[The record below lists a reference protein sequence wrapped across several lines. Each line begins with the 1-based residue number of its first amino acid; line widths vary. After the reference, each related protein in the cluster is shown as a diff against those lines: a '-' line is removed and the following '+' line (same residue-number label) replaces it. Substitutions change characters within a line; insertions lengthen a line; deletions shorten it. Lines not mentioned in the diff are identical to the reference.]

1 MRRPRAAAVA
11 HKVAGYL
18 LEAATLFP
26 LFRMTMAD
34 GSHPTWAA
42 SWSIVLALV
51 VVAIGLHWF
60 GQRAGHSV
68 PASEWKAIESSSPH
82 E

>member
-1 MRRPRAAAVA
+1 MRRPQAAAVA
-11 HKVAGYL
+11 HRVAGYL

-42 SWSIVLALV
+42 SWSIVGALV
-51 VVAIGLHWF
+51 VAAIGLHWF
-60 GQRAGHSV
+60 GQSAGRSV
-68 PASEWKAIESSSPH
+68 AASEWKAAEGSSPH